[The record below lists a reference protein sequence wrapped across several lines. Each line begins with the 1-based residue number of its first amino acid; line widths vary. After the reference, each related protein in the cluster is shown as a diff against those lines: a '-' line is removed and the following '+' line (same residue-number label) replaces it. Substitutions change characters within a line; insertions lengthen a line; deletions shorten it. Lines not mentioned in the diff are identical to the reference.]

1 MWLLTTKAIH
11 VASVLIHLDP
21 IELRLLQL
29 YSIIERSRN
38 YRHRLS
44 PHLLAEKN
52 HMYHEIKVCG
62 TASLDGCEQRSGKVI
77 LRSA

>member
-1 MWLLTTKAIH
+1 MWLLTTNAIH